1 VFALLRPDHQHL
13 TEATMKQ
20 LWTQLDARMQRA
32 ASCLDAAYGAMVSWS
47 SAFARSMDT
56 AVNAKPGF
64 VAIRT
69 ATDVHARRPQEPSP

>member
-1 VFALLRPDHQHL
+1 
-13 TEATMKQ
+13 MKQ
-20 LWTQLDARMQRA
+20 LLTQLEARTQRA
-32 ASCLDAAYGAMVSWS
+32 ASCLDAAYAALTSWS
-47 SAFARSMDT
+47 LVFIPVMGST